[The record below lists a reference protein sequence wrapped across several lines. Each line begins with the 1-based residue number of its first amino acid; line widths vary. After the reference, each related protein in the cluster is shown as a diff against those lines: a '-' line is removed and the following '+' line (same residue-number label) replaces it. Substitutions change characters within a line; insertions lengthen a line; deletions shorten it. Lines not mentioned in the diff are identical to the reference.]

1 MKYKGQKFSC
11 AFKVKLLTLIRK
23 LRAYIL
29 ALRNESAVVYG
40 ALPGHG
46 NHLGIR
52 SVELTIRDGVALCRH
67 RLLIEVARSS
77 PIH

>member
-1 MKYKGQKFSC
+1 M
-11 AFKVKLLTLIRK
+11 KLLTLIRK

-52 SVELTIRDGVALCRH
+52 SVELTIRGGVALCRH
-67 RLLIEVARSS
+67 RLLIEVARSRT
-77 PIH
+77 IH